1 MYEPDDCCWY
11 EPRDVCENCDR
22 SKCLIESK
30 PELKEI
36 FKSHYKVV
44 TFREDVILWL
54 KEHVVP
60 NCRHKE
66 VYLYTASMQYL
77 DYLEG
82 YFYLRTINKGMNMSL
97 EKIIIDYL
105 ELGNC
110 KNDRERMKVLQEKI
124 NDMQETMNQMTK
136 LKNSYREKEFELW
149 KSQTRDLFPDMHPNE
164 ANYLTDIS
172 FFLNGEKVLLYI
184 AENNQ
189 LYCQI
194 NFDSRK
200 NIYDT
205 KIMNLKDILPEE
217 HATARW
223 KYFPS
228 TDFDGVY
235 DLFIEVVNRCRDIM
249 DK

>member
-1 MYEPDDCCWY
+1 
-11 EPRDVCENCDR
+11 
-22 SKCLIESK
+22 
-30 PELKEI
+30 
-36 FKSHYKVV
+36 
-44 TFREDVILWL
+44 
-54 KEHVVP
+54 
-60 NCRHKE
+60 
-66 VYLYTASMQYL
+66 
-77 DYLEG
+77 
-82 YFYLRTINKGMNMSL
+82 
-97 EKIIIDYL
+97 
-105 ELGNC
+105 
-110 KNDRERMKVLQEKI
+110 MKVLQEKI

-194 NFDSRK
+194 NFEPQK
-200 NIYDT
+200 NINGT
-205 KIMNLKDILPEE
+205 KINELKNLLPKE
-217 HATARW
+217 HAKARW
-223 KYFPS
+223 KYFSS